1 MGLILRST
9 RKYFSAKWLQK
20 LFSTGCKIVP
30 INAPPGSIKLV
41 KHKYPPGLVILNETI
56 KSCNTNLF
64 TFEILNRP
72 MTYVFIFVAIRTAQI
87 NSRSKLKLHSVW
99 FYNKRCDFFSTQ
111 TFSIR
116 CLNFQK
122 QQRFFPFFLKI
133 AQNFSYKIQKLDS
146 LLMCYSIFYS
156 FSLNWCY

>member
-9 RKYFSAKWLQK
+9 RKYFSANWLQK

-41 KHKYPPGLVILNETI
+41 KHKYPPGLVTLNETI
-56 KSCNTNLF
+56 KSCNTNLY

-72 MTYVFIFVAIRTAQI
+72 MTNEFIAFVAIRIAQI
-87 NSRSKLKLHSVW
+87 SSRSKLKLHSIW

-122 QQRFFPFFLKI
+122 QHQFLPFF
-133 AQNFSYKIQKLDS
+133 S
-146 LLMCYSIFYS
+146 
-156 FSLNWCY
+156 